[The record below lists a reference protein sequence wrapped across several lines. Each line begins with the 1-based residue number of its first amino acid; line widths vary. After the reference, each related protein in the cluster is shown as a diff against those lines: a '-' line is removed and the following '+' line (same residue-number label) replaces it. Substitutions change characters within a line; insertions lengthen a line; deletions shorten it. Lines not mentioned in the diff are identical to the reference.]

1 MRGQMHEDCRRRPL
15 AFIDGSLEQLT
26 SIIYWRDSSFEEGA
40 WLWQA
45 IFFLEGF
52 LAIRFQ

>member
-1 MRGQMHEDCRRRPL
+1 MHEDCRRRPL
-15 AFIDGSLEQLT
+15 ALLEGSLEQLA
-26 SIIYWRDSSFEEGA
+26 SIFYWRDSSVEEGA

-45 IFFLEGF
+45 YSFLVGF

>member
-1 MRGQMHEDCRRRPL
+1 MHEDSWRRPL
-15 AFIDGSLEQLT
+15 AFLEDSLEQLA
-26 SIIYWRDSSFEEGA
+26 SIFYWRDSSVEEGA

-45 IFFLEGF
+45 YSFLVGF

>member
-1 MRGQMHEDCRRRPL
+1 MHEDCRRRPL